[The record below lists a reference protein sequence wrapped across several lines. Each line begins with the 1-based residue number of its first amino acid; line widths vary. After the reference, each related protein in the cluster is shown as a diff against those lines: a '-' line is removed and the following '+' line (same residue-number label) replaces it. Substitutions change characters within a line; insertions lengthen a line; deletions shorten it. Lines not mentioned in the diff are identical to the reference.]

1 MKVGATKDWFTVHED
16 LVCVSPFFRNLLQ
29 PRRKT
34 VEGDC
39 VVCHDPLDPDIK
51 ELTYCSTSCGNNFH
65 LSCIEQWQAG
75 QAGGFKCPL
84 CRQDWK
90 VAHPWGGVHTTLPN
104 IHSEGFEVYTK
115 WLYTSS
121 IPTDLDFHALRRA
134 YFLGET
140 LDHQDFCGDV
150 LSALVTKYVQFR
162 TCPTINVV
170 NDIYS
175 ETKKDS
181 PIRKIT
187 VGMYAELSVADLD
200 VQVLARWDF
209 YNSFFQRDLV
219 KALAKIRAIPPVDL
233 NVEGQKA
240 RLLSTWLM

>member
-1 MKVGATKDWFTVHED
+1 M
-16 LVCVSPFFRNLLQ
+16 
-29 PRRKT
+29 
-34 VEGDC
+34 
-39 VVCHDPLDPDIK
+39 
-51 ELTYCSTSCGNNFH
+51 
-65 LSCIEQWQAG
+65 
-75 QAGGFKCPL
+75 
-84 CRQDWK
+84 
-90 VAHPWGGVHTTLPN
+90 
-104 IHSEGFEVYTK
+104 
-115 WLYTSS
+115 
-121 IPTDLDFHALRRA
+121 
-134 YFLGET
+134 
-140 LDHQDFCGDV
+140 
-150 LSALVTKYVQFR
+150 VTKYVQFR

-175 ETKKDS
+175 ETKKYS